1 VNLPKEAFRKS
12 FTKNKLLEGS
22 FTKNNLWLFYKMSI
36 VKKLYDETEIIA
48 DVDEIPMRMAEWQE
62 HCFGPNTS
70 SDGIYL
76 KDSSQYIRDLAGD
89 ILPITEGFGVV
100 TYLNESGK
108 PQKVASGTLQ
118 KKTDGK
124 WFANEICS
132 VKFGNK
138 KPPKSLVAD
147 LFSLFEDKVISDGQ
161 KKIYLEVDIQSK
173 LKPGSALD
181 ERVKDPTDSFTLA
194 HAQNAAAD
202 FLLNY
207 YAKLNFEVIDTTDH
221 SYIMMKKIKKGKKKK
236 GGRKTRNKR
245 SKHGTNKKRKFKKL
259 NKFRKS
265 RKSRKSL

>member
-1 VNLPKEAFRKS
+1 
-12 FTKNKLLEGS
+12 
-22 FTKNNLWLFYKMSI
+22 MSI
-36 VKKLYDETEIIA
+36 VKKLYDKTEILA

-70 SDGIYL
+70 SEGIYL

-89 ILPITEGFGVV
+89 ILPLTEGFGVV
-100 TYLNESGK
+100 TYLNEGGE
-108 PQKVASGTLQ
+108 PQKIASGTLQ

-132 VKFGNK
+132 VKFGNE

-147 LFSLFEDKVISDGQ
+147 LFSLFDDKVKSDGQ
-161 KKIYLEVDIQSK
+161 NKIYLEVDIQSK

-181 ERVKDPTDSFTLA
+181 KKVKDPTDSFTLV

-207 YAKLNFEVIDTTDH
+207 YAKLNFEVIDMTDH
-221 SYIMMKKIKKGKKKK
+221 SYIMMKKIKKGKKKN
-236 GGRKTRNKR
+236 GGRKTRNKH
-245 SKHGTNKKRKFKKL
+245 SKYGTKKKRKS
-259 NKFRKS
+259 NKFRKSKKKRKS